1 MSEVNFSTMSMNQL
15 IAFYNRNADIK
26 VTRFSDRKTA
36 ERRCSAL
43 FALIVKNLPEPKPE
57 SISRPNMKASLKLDR
72 TITCIITGGIWKNAY
87 QMWKER
93 PDWMTTAQ
101 QDRLTSQLY
110 KAAKEGRKIIVEV
123 NGREF
128 ELVNVEQKGV

>member
-1 MSEVNFSTMSMNQL
+1 MSEVNFSNMTMNQL
-15 IAFYNRNADIK
+15 VAFYNRNTDKK
-26 VTRFSDRKTA
+26 VTRFADRKTA

-43 FALIVKNLPEPKPE
+43 FQLIVKAIPETKPEP
-57 SISRPNMKASLKLDR
+57 ISRQNMRESLKLDR
-72 TITCIITGGIWKNAY
+72 TITCITTGGIWRNAY

-110 KAAKEGRKIIVEV
+110 KAAKEGRKIVVDV

-128 ELVNVEQKGV
+128 ELVNVKGA